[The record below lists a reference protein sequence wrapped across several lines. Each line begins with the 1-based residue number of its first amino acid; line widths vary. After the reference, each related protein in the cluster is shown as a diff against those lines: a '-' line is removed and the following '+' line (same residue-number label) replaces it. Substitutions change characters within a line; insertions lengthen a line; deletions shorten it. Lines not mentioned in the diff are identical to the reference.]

1 LAATRLKNETPAAG
15 LLQQSRFASKTQFSP
30 AAEMI
35 GLTARALLV
44 LFSRPP

>member
-1 LAATRLKNETPAAG
+1 LAAKAAAEQTPAAG
-15 LLQQSRFASKTQFSP
+15 FLQQSRFASKTQFSP